1 VTLRVVIADDEP
13 PARAR
18 LRRLLAHHADIH
30 IVAEC
35 GDGASTVQ
43 AIEAEAPD
51 LVLLDIQMPEL
62 DGFEVLQA
70 LDVPQLP
77 AIIFVSAFDQYALR
91 AFRVHALD
99 YVLKPVEPDRLDE
112 ALAHARLHVPGRRT
126 TAANA
131 AGVFG
136 LLQELARKQPYL
148 TRVPVR
154 TEGRVVV
161 IDLAEVDWIS
171 AADNYVTLHVGPR
184 SARGSG
190 RVAASARE
198 FLVRDTIAYFDR
210 RLDPDRFVR
219 IHRSTIVQI
228 DRIAELVPD
237 FHGDFTI
244 RLRDGTSLALSRTF
258 RARVEERF
266 GRRL

>member
-18 LRRLLAHHADIH
+18 LRRLLADHADIQ

-35 GDGASTVQ
+35 GDGASAVQ
-43 AIEAEAPD
+43 AIEAAGPD

-70 LDVPQLP
+70 LDVPHLP

-91 AFRVHALD
+91 AFQVHALD
-99 YVLKPVEPDRLDE
+99 YVLKPVEPDRLQE
-112 ALAHARLHVPGRRT
+112 ALAHARVRLTERRT
-126 TAANA
+126 TASN
-131 AGVFG
+131 AGVLG
-136 LLQELARKQPYL
+136 LLQELARRQPHL

-154 TEGRVVV
+154 SEGRVLV
-161 IDLAEVDWIS
+161 IDLADVDWIG
-171 AADNYVTLHVGPR
+171 AADNYVTLHVG
-184 SARGSG
+184 
-190 RVAASARE
+190 ARE
-198 FLVRDTIAYFDR
+198 HLVRDTIAHFDR

-228 DRIAELVPD
+228 DRIAELVSD
-237 FHGDFTI
+237 FHGDFRM
-244 RLRDGTSLALSRTF
+244 RLKNGTSLVLSRTF

>member
-1 VTLRVVIADDEP
+1 MTLRVVIADDEP

-18 LRRLLAHHADIH
+18 LRRLLADHADIQV
-30 IVAEC
+30 VAEAA
-35 GDGASTVQ
+35 DGASAVQ
-43 AIEAEAPD
+43 AIEAASPD

-70 LDVPQLP
+70 LEMPRLP

-91 AFRVHALD
+91 AFQVHALD

-112 ALAHARLHVPGRRT
+112 ALAHARTRIAEQRMP
-126 TAANA
+126 
-131 AGVFG
+131 AGDADVAG
-136 LLQELARKQPYL
+136 LLEELSRRQQYL

-154 TEGRVVV
+154 AEGRVLV
-161 IDLAEVDWIS
+161 IDLAAVDWIG
-171 AADNYVTLHVGPR
+171 AADNYVTLHAG
-184 SARGSG
+184 AR
-190 RVAASARE
+190 AY
-198 FLVRDTIAYFDR
+198 LVRDTIANFDR

-228 DRIAELVPD
+228 DRIAELTPD
-237 FHGDFTI
+237 FHGDFTV
-244 RLRDGTSLALSRTF
+244 RLKNGTSLGLSRTF

>member
-1 VTLRVVIADDEP
+1 MTLRVVIADDEP

-18 LRRLLAHHADIH
+18 LRRLLADHAEITV
-30 IVAEC
+30 VAEAV
-35 GDGASTVQ
+35 DGASAVQ
-43 AIEAEAPD
+43 AIEAAAPD

-70 LDVPQLP
+70 LDMPRLP

-99 YVLKPVEPDRLDE
+99 YVLKPVEPDRLDD
-112 ALAHARLHVPGRRT
+112 ALAHARARLAEQRRP
-126 TAANA
+126 AGD
-131 AGVFG
+131 AGVGG
-136 LLQELARKQPYL
+136 LLEELARRTPYL

-154 TEGRVVV
+154 GEGRVLVV
-161 IDLAEVDWIS
+161 DLADVDWIA
-171 AADNYVTLHVGPR
+171 AADNYVTLHAG
-184 SARGSG
+184 
-190 RVAASARE
+190 ARE
-198 FLVRDTIAYFDR
+198 HLVRDTIAHFDR

-228 DRIAELVPD
+228 DRIGELQPD
-237 FHGDFTI
+237 FHGDFTV
-244 RLRDGTSLALSRTF
+244 RLKNGTPLALSRTY